1 MPEETQRQYELT
13 FILSPDLGEEEIS
26 SFEHEIEKNIENL
39 EGTLKKKGKLEKRS
53 LSYPIK
59 KFQSGYYLVVNFLF
73 SPEKLEELYS
83 ALKHKKEILR
93 YIITVVEK
101 PSLAKTIEDKKP
113 KPVARGSDLSGKIPK
128 VEKIKKLT
136 EEKPSPKKASK
147 SKTKLEE
154 IDKKLEEILGI

>member
-1 MPEETQRQYELT
+1 MPEKTQRQYELT
-13 FILSPDLGEEEIS
+13 FILSPNLGEEEIS
-26 SFEHEIEKNIENL
+26 SFEQEIEKNIENL
-39 EGTLKKKGKLEKRS
+39 EGTLRKKGRPEKRS

-59 KFQSGYYLVVNFLF
+59 KFQSGYYLMVNFLF

-93 YIITVVEK
+93 YIITVIPEESSSVK
-101 PSLAKTIEDKKP
+101 DIKGKKP
-113 KPVARGSDLSGKIPK
+113 KKIPQA
-128 VEKIKKLT
+128 EKIKKLK

-154 IDKKLEEILGI
+154 IDKKLEEILGT

>member
-13 FILSPDLGEEEIS
+13 FILSPNLGEEEIS
-26 SFEHEIEKNIENL
+26 SFEQEVEKNIENL

-59 KFQSGYYLVVNFLF
+59 KFQSGYHLMVNFLF
-73 SPEKLEELYS
+73 SPEKLEKLYS

-93 YIITVVEK
+93 YIITVVPEESSFVK
-101 PSLAKTIEDKKP
+101 DIKGKKP
-113 KPVARGSDLSGKIPK
+113 KKMPK
-128 VEKIKKLT
+128 AEKIEKLK

-154 IDKKLEEILGI
+154 IDKKLKEILGM